1 MNPAPRFEPLDVSG
15 LRLPLEDFSWG
26 LGKLRD
32 CPCGL
37 VRWHKVISRLFERG
51 SGLAVADLVLLL
63 GRKRNDG
70 GYIRNKKN
78 LSAGEAS
85 VRQAAFVC
93 ALCDMVNGKTHDIMF
108 LQIHFFCCRI
118 EFPKK

>member
-1 MNPAPRFEPLDVSG
+1 LDVSG